1 MTTTQSSTST
11 AVPRPRVDR
20 PAGRRG
26 GTANRRVLE
35 IPRPPGKVEIV
46 VEKAVAEIAAKLRDD
61 LRAAERTI
69 ADYGLTIEATRL
81 RERLARSAST
91 DLERL
96 LLATPGVPEALFNKA
111 IAQQLAHE
119 KELAAEA
126 EAAVTDNSVR
136 NIDGTLE
143 KLHVTSQRLEDSTER
158 IASVL
163 GSFADLITPIILAQ
177 AGTDRGEPDGSS
189 GPPPAAGT
197 PAPAPAARRTA
208 RKTADS

>member
-1 MTTTQSSTST
+1 MTTTHTSPST

-26 GTANRRVLE
+26 RATSHRVLE
-35 IPRPPGKVEIV
+35 ISRPPGKVEIV
-46 VEKAVAEIAAKLRDD
+46 VEKALAEIAAKLRDE
-61 LRAAERTI
+61 LRSAERTI

-81 RERLARSAST
+81 RDRLARAAST

-111 IAQQLAHE
+111 IAQQLEHE
-119 KELAAEA
+119 KELEAEA

-143 KLHVTSQRLEDSTER
+143 KLHATSQRLEDSTER

-163 GSFADLITPIILAQ
+163 GNFAELLTPIIAAQ
-177 AGTDRGEPDGSS
+177 AGKDPDGDRITSS
-189 GPPPAAGT
+189 GPPPAAGGT
-197 PAPAPAARRTA
+197 APPARRTA
-208 RKTADS
+208 RKAAES